1 MSNQIYLYAIAD
13 AKAAAPED
21 KTGVKG
27 AAIRTLRHNDLAAVA
42 SEAPDG
48 KLRPRRRNLK
58 AHHDLLKALMRE
70 ATILPMAF
78 GVLAETEG
86 QVTTFLNQHAGT
98 LRAQLERVRGHVEI
112 GFRVSW
118 NVDDIFSYFVEQNEE
133 LRELRDAVFGGEGEP
148 SRQDKIHV
156 GEEFEALLQA
166 AREEH
171 RATVE
176 QHLGPACRALQ
187 ADDPKDEAEVLNLAC
202 LVPRDGVEA
211 FEEAIGDAA
220 EAFSDDFTFT
230 YTDPMAPYSF
240 ADVAFDEER
249 A

>member
-1 MSNQIYLYAIAD
+1 MSDSIYLYAIAD
-13 AKAAAPED
+13 ADAVNPD
-21 KTGVKG
+21 GKTGVKG
-27 AAIRTLRHNDLAAVA
+27 ASIRTLRHDDLAAVV
-42 SEAPDG
+42 SDAPDG

-58 AHHDLLKALMRE
+58 AHHDLLKALMTE

-86 QVTTFLNQHAGT
+86 QVTTFLQQHPDT
-98 LRAQLERVRGHVEI
+98 LRAQLAQVRGHVEI

-118 NVDDIFSYFVEQNEE
+118 NVDDIFAYFVEQSEE
-133 LRELRDAVFGGEGEP
+133 LRDLRDAVFGGEGEP
-148 SRQDKIHV
+148 SRQAKIQV
-156 GEEFEALLQA
+156 GEEFEAQLQA
-166 AREEH
+166 ARERH

-176 QHLGPACRALQ
+176 EHLGPACRAFE
-187 ADDPKDEAEVLNLAC
+187 ADDPTDESEVMNLAC
-202 LVPRDGVEA
+202 LVPRDGVDDFEA
-211 FEEAIGDAA
+211 AIGDAA

-240 ADVAFDEER
+240 ADVAFEEVR